1 MPDTSD
7 GGALTVA
14 RAGTP
19 ATSTED
25 TDSTLDG
32 ANVDGSLVDD
42 SLGEGSLIEGALSEG
57 SFHDTQP
64 VDPETTV
71 EHSASVHLT
80 ARAEAAIA
88 TDAAPLETAA
98 RVAERQAAR
107 EPRSAGATRVP
118 SHADDHAGP
127 GDRARAVLAIRQS
140 SAAQKGL
147 LFIATLFLLHEG
159 RPVLLPVVMAIALTF
174 VLSSLVRRLR
184 RLGVPEVAGAAIVV
198 CSLLAILALVIA
210 AFAAPAIDWWDRA
223 PTTFRQ
229 LMESVDRVR
238 SGIPGLEPPPP
249 VPVVRRVA
257 RSNAAAAAA
266 AASAASAAAPPDP
279 IREQI
284 ASQGVTIT
292 RLVLG
297 QFVSFAVS
305 AAATVILLYFLLA
318 SEHWIVS
325 RTVEAVPKR
334 RNRALVLGGIRAAQH
349 DIGLFLGTQSMINA
363 GVGVAT
369 GAACVALGVPNPLLW
384 GALAALLNYVP
395 YLGPMLIG
403 SILLLVGVMSF
414 SMVSAM
420 VLPAVAYLAIH
431 LIEANFVTPWLIGHR
446 LKLSPLAVFLSVM
459 LWGWLWGI
467 AGALLAVP
475 ILLGFRTFIKRTRR
489 YKLLCAYL
497 DGGYKAPP
505 SLRSLM
511 RVKLKRAES
520 GLF

>member
-1 MPDTSD
+1 VSDPTVPDAPAGDTV
-7 GGALTVA
+7 TVA
-14 RAGTP
+14 LVEAPAALMRAQSAGHP
-19 ATSTED
+19 
-25 TDSTLDG
+25 
-32 ANVDGSLVDD
+32 
-42 SLGEGSLIEGALSEG
+42 
-57 SFHDTQP
+57 SFRDTQP
-64 VDPETTV
+64 AEADPDRPDGD
-71 EHSASVHLT
+71 AAPDADRLD
-80 ARAEAAIA
+80 APAEAAIA

-98 RVAERQAAR
+98 RVAEWRAAAER
-107 EPRSAGATRVP
+107 EETRTRP
-118 SHADDHAGP
+118 ASSTADDTTAP
-127 GDRARAVLAIRQS
+127 ADRARAVRAIRQS

-147 LFIATLFLLHEG
+147 LLIATLFLLQEG

-184 RLGVPEVAGAAIVV
+184 RIGVPEVAGAAIVV
-198 CSLLAILALVIA
+198 GSLLAIVALVIA
-210 AFAAPAIDWWDRA
+210 ALAAPAIDWWDRA

-257 RSNAAAAAA
+257 RSNAAATAAASAAA
-266 AASAASAAAPPDP
+266 AASAPDP
-279 IREQI
+279 LREQI

-363 GVGVAT
+363 GVGIAT

-395 YLGPMLIG
+395 YLGPMVIG
-403 SILLLVGVMSF
+403 IVLLLVGVMSF
-414 SMVSAM
+414 GTVSAM
-420 VLPAVAYLAIH
+420 VLPAAAFLVIH
-431 LIEANFVTPWLIGHR
+431 LVEANFVTPWLVGHR

-497 DGGYKAPP
+497 DGGYKVPP
-505 SLRSLM
+505 SLRSLL